1 MVPLFLLLVFNY
13 RYAYLGAQ
21 TKRALLIGVGKYPAE
36 GGWASLSSANDLQ
49 LIKNV
54 LIDKGYKSEDIMAL
68 SDENATKSGIK
79 ECIEKRLLGAVRP
92 GDIVYLHYSGH
103 GQQKQDF
110 DGDEVD
116 GYDEC
121 IVPYDSP
128 KKFQKGVYEGEKLIT
143 DDELGFW
150 SKQIRQKAGPAGQL
164 FVVLDAC
171 HSGTGTRGLGPARG
185 TAEAMAPPE
194 YIVSN
199 QALAHRSE
207 NNHLSAQ
214 DKDSKSIAPMIAFY
228 GAAQNQLNYEM
239 VTDKGE
245 HFGSLTYALS
255 RRLAETKSTS
265 TFRGL
270 FDEIRI
276 EMSTVAPQQTPQ
288 AEGDLDLVI
297 ANGKLLSKPEY
308 YKATRIISGTEFV
321 IRAGALQ
328 DVHNGTEVSVYQADT
343 REISGQEALAKGTI
357 SNSGLME
364 STVKLSQPLSEEIIR
379 KSWIFITRRTVGDL
393 KVRVSLR
400 CEEKSVENIIKESL
414 LQRNYVELNNIGAQI
429 IILQERPGTTVKVLN
444 SGSLELASIEA
455 SGFEK
460 SDTALTALDLAI
472 RNFIRGEFIRKME
485 SEGENIQVKFSIIPS
500 ENIKENTNVD
510 DLIPLK
516 QDDHGVASLEVGSS
530 FMILIQNTGIK
541 PAYFALIDIPPDN
554 KYVQLMPKGQ
564 ITAEELRILP
574 DQKILYPISF
584 NVGPPLGQEL
594 FKLIC
599 ADKPVDLVSTKGT
612 RGGIQTT
619 SVEKLLNNLDD
630 DKAIRTRGSASGG
643 IQISDVHIHTET
655 FTITNKKP

>member
-1 MVPLFLLLVFNY
+1 
-13 RYAYLGAQ
+13 
-21 TKRALLIGVGKYPAE
+21 
-36 GGWASLSSANDLQ
+36 
-49 LIKNV
+49 
-54 LIDKGYKSEDIMAL
+54 
-68 SDENATKSGIK
+68 
-79 ECIEKRLLGAVRP
+79 
-92 GDIVYLHYSGH
+92 
-103 GQQKQDF
+103 
-110 DGDEVD
+110 
-116 GYDEC
+116 
-121 IVPYDSP
+121 
-128 KKFQKGVYEGEKLIT
+128 
-143 DDELGFW
+143 
-150 SKQIRQKAGPAGQL
+150 
-164 FVVLDAC
+164 
-171 HSGTGTRGLGPARG
+171 
-185 TAEAMAPPE
+185 
-194 YIVSN
+194 
-199 QALAHRSE
+199 
-207 NNHLSAQ
+207 
-214 DKDSKSIAPMIAFY
+214 MIAFY

-584 NVGPPLGQEL
+584 NVGPPLGQR
-594 FKLIC
+594 I
-599 ADKPVDLVSTKGT
+599 V
-612 RGGIQTT
+612 
-619 SVEKLLNNLDD
+619 
-630 DKAIRTRGSASGG
+630 
-643 IQISDVHIHTET
+643 
-655 FTITNKKP
+655 